1 MVSLNTSWNTR
12 PALLLI
18 LLASCSSPAPS
29 NGQPENV
36 PPQAPGDILHPDT
49 GRLDTAQAVLPDSQD
64 TFFEGS
70 EHVWLDARE
79 RGVTF
84 RAIGQEPGW
93 LVEISGDRTM
103 RVVTDY
109 GAVEFI
115 IAPVPRAVVD
125 ATTRTTT
132 YSARADGSDVQVRIR
147 DVPCAD
153 TMSGQRFSATV
164 TLSVNGISHHGC
176 GRTLSVPP

>member
-1 MVSLNTSWNTR
+1 MVSVNTSWNTH

-29 NGQPENV
+29 NGQPEAV
-36 PPQAPGDILHPDT
+36 PPQAPSDILQPDT
-49 GRLDTAQAVLPDSQD
+49 GRLDTARAVAPASQD

-70 EHVWLDARE
+70 GHVWLEARE

-109 GAVEFI
+109 GAVEFL
-115 IAPVPRAVVD
+115 IAPVPDAVVD
-125 ATTRTTT
+125 STTWTTT
-132 YSARADGSDVQVRIR
+132 YSARADGSDIRVRIR
-147 DVPCAD
+147 DEPCAD
-153 TMSGQRFSATV
+153 TMSGQRFAATV

-176 GRTLSVPP
+176 GRTLSVLP

>member
-1 MVSLNTSWNTR
+1 MGSVNTSWNTH

-29 NGQPENV
+29 NGQPEV
-36 PPQAPGDILHPDT
+36 VAPQAPRDILHPDT
-49 GRLDTAQAVLPDSQD
+49 GRLDTARAVPPDSQD

-70 EHVWLDARE
+70 EHVWIEARE

-109 GAVEFI
+109 GAVEFV

-125 ATTRTTT
+125 STTWTTI
-132 YSARADGSDVQVRIR
+132 YSARADGSDIRVRIR
-147 DVPCAD
+147 DEPCAD
-153 TMSGQRFSATV
+153 PMSGQRFSATV
-164 TLSVNGISHHGC
+164 TLGVNGISHHGC